1 VYSEAGSE
9 RIFVLIT
16 EYYYGQK
23 ISESG
28 RMGHLACRE
37 RWESIKILV

>member
-1 VYSEAGSE
+1 MWTSETGSK

-23 ISESG
+23 ISEG
-28 RMGHLACRE
+28 GGIGHIAYRE
-37 RWESIKILV
+37 R